1 MNAELEFCDTLMIQS
16 YSDKIRQEAYRLGFG
31 FVGIAKAEQMDE
43 EARRL
48 EAWLNQ
54 GLHGKMGYMANHFDK
69 RIDPRKLVN
78 GAKSVVTLLFNYFT
92 DEKQTYP
99 NAPKI
104 SKYAYGKDYHLVVK
118 DKLKDLM
125 HFINEE
131 VGEVSGRVFVD
142 SAPVLERDWAKRSGT
157 GWIGKNTLLIN
168 PKAGSYF
175 FLAELIIDLEL
186 VYDTPMK
193 DYCGT
198 CTRCIDACPTEAIS
212 SEGYLMDSSK
222 CISYLTIEL
231 KNEIIPPQYKSQM
244 EGWMFG
250 CDICQDVC
258 PWNRFSTKHN
268 EPQFEAHPQLLEM
281 TKEEWFEITED
292 VFKEIFK
299 NSAVKRTK
307 YEGLKRNIDFLKN
320 NNPQ

>member
-1 MNAELEFCDTLMIQS
+1 MIQS
-16 YSDKIRQEAYRLGFG
+16 YSDKIREEAYRLGFG
-31 FVGIAKAEQMDE
+31 FVGIAKAEQMDQ

-69 RIDPRKLVN
+69 RIDPRKLVD

-92 DEKQTYP
+92 DEKQTDP

-104 SKYAYGKDYHLVVK
+104 SKYARGKDYHLVVK

-125 HFINEE
+125 HFINDEI
-131 VGEVSGRVFVD
+131 GEVSGRVFVD

-186 VYDTPMK
+186 VYDSPMK

-212 SEGYLMDSSK
+212 PEGYLMDGSK

-231 KNEIIPPQYKSQM
+231 KDEIIPPQYKSQM

-258 PWNRFSTKHN
+258 PWNRFSKKHD
-268 EPQFEAHPQLLEM
+268 EPQFEPHSQLLEM
-281 TKEEWFEITED
+281 TKEEWFDITED

-307 YEGLKRNIDFLKN
+307 YEGLKRNIDFFK
-320 NNPQ
+320 

>member
-1 MNAELEFCDTLMIQS
+1 MIQS
-16 YSDKIRQEAYRLGFG
+16 YSDKIREEAYRLGFG

-69 RIDPRKLVN
+69 RIDPRKLVD

-92 DEKQTYP
+92 DEKQTDS

-104 SKYAYGKDYHLVVK
+104 SKYARGKDYHLVVK

-125 HFINEE
+125 HFINDEI
-131 VGEVSGRVFVD
+131 GEVSGRVFVD

-186 VYDTPMK
+186 VYDSPMK

-212 SEGYLMDSSK
+212 PEGYLMDGSK

-231 KNEIIPPQYKSQM
+231 KDEIIPPQYKSQM

-258 PWNRFSTKHN
+258 PWNRFSKKHD
-268 EPQFEAHPQLLEM
+268 EPQFEPHSQLLEM
-281 TKEEWFEITED
+281 TKEEWFDITED

-307 YEGLKRNIDFLKN
+307 YEGLKRNIDFFK
-320 NNPQ
+320 